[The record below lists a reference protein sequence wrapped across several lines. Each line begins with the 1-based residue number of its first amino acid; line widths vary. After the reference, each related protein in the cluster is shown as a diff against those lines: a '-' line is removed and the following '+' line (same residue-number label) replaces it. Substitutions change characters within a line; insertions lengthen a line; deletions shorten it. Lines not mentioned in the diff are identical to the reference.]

1 MEQITPHNPCI
12 KLCFFVHPKP
22 LTHPSRSRAYSPSNT
37 QILPMYPGN
46 PSIHISPVSR
56 HPAAH
61 VTLFPPMAQGRA
73 LRTQTHPALQD
84 SWQTASFTPTAPH
97 PQQRRLSTS
106 QPTLHPHSSSRT
118 RLDRLRSHA
127 SPAQNRRHG
136 RRYQSP
142 QREDSL
148 QQVHGLHLLD
158 S

>member
-1 MEQITPHNPCI
+1 MEQITPHNLCI
-12 KLCFFVHPKP
+12 KLCSFVHPKP

-56 HPAAH
+56 HSAAH

-84 SWQTASFTPTAPH
+84 SWQTASFT
-97 PQQRRLSTS
+97 Q
-106 QPTLHPHSSSRT
+106 
-118 RLDRLRSHA
+118 RLRIRNNAGCRLRNPRFTHTQAHA
-127 SPAQNRRHG
+127 HVSIAFARTQVLHTRRHG